1 MDCFAPLAMTGLI
14 SESNNTGLHHHNA
27 SATIEL

>member
-14 SESNNTGLHHHNA
+14 SESNITCLHDHNA
-27 SATIEL
+27 SVIIEL